1 MNFLALLH
9 FDPPP
14 RSLAGSPFS
23 EGTIMNA
30 TSIFAIAGF
39 VASVA
44 MPAMAADNIV
54 TIYSADG
61 LHDGTPSWFGNEFD
75 AFTKATG
82 IKVQYVEA
90 GSSGVVD
97 RIAKEKSNTQAD
109 VLVTLPPFVQKAAS
123 EGLLQAY
130 TPAGAETIDARDKDP
145 KGFFV
150 AMINNY
156 PNFIYNSAVLK
167 TPPATYQDLLD
178 ARYKQKIQYS
188 TPGQAGDGTALM
200 LQAFHAFGGKD
211 AGLDYLKK
219 LQINNLGPSASTGKL
234 TALVNKGE
242 LYVANGDLQM
252 NLAQQ
257 TDNPNIKIFFPTGP
271 DGKKTAF
278 SLPYYIAL
286 VAAAPHSDNGK
297 KLIDFLLSQD
307 AQKDVSAVAQGL
319 PVRTDVH
326 PIDDNYTK
334 LHAIMDGIEIW
345 TPDWTQVLSNLK
357 QDVDAYNQATAS
369 N

>member
-1 MNFLALLH
+1 MK
-9 FDPPP
+9 
-14 RSLAGSPFS
+14 
-23 EGTIMNA
+23 TK
-30 TSIFAIAGF
+30 SIFALAGLL
-39 VASVA
+39 ASVA
-44 MPAMAADNIV
+44 LPAMAADNVV

-61 LHDGTPSWFGNEFD
+61 LHDGTPSWYGNEFD

-97 RIAKEKSNTQAD
+97 RLSKEKSNTQAD

-123 EGLLQAY
+123 EGLLEAY
-130 TPAGAETIDARDKDP
+130 KPAGADKIEARDQDP
-145 KGFFV
+145 KGLYV

-156 PNFIYNSAVLK
+156 PNFIYNSSVLK

-178 ARYKQKIQYS
+178 AKFKQKIQYS

-219 LQINNLGPSASTGKL
+219 LQVNNLGPSASTGKL

-257 TDNPNIKIFFPTGP
+257 ADNPNIKIFFPAGP

-278 SLPYYIAL
+278 PLPYYIAL
-286 VAAAPHSDNGK
+286 VSSAPHSENGK
-297 KLIDFLLSQD
+297 KLIDFLLSED

-319 PVRTDVH
+319 PVRTDIH
-326 PIDDNYTK
+326 PTDENFAK

-345 TPDWTQVLSNLK
+345 SPDWTKVLADLK
-357 QDVDAYNQATAS
+357 QDVDAYGKAIAS

>member
-1 MNFLALLH
+1 MK
-9 FDPPP
+9 
-14 RSLAGSPFS
+14 
-23 EGTIMNA
+23 TK
-30 TSIFAIAGF
+30 SIFVAAGLL
-39 VASVA
+39 ASVA
-44 MPAMAADNIV
+44 IPAVAADNVV

-61 LHDGTPSWFGNEFD
+61 LHDGTPSWYGNEFD

-97 RIAKEKSNTQAD
+97 RLSKEKSNTQAD

-123 EGLLQAY
+123 EGLLEAY
-130 TPAGAETIDARDKDP
+130 APKGADKIEARDKDP
-145 KGFFV
+145 KGFYV

-156 PNFIYNSAVLK
+156 PNFIYNSSVLK
-167 TPPATYQDLLD
+167 TAPATYQDLLD
-178 ARYKQKIQYS
+178 AKFKQKIQYS

-211 AGLDYLKK
+211 TGLDYLKK
-219 LQINNLGPSASTGKL
+219 LQVNNLGPSASTGKL

-257 TDNPNIKIFFPTGP
+257 ADNPNIKIFFPAGP

-286 VAAAPHSDNGK
+286 VSSAPHSENGK
-297 KLIDFLLSQD
+297 KLIDFLLSEE

-326 PIDDNYTK
+326 PTDENFKK
-334 LHAIMDGIEIW
+334 LHAIMEGIEIW
-345 TPDWTQVLSNLK
+345 TPDWNKVLADLK
-357 QDVDAYNQATAS
+357 QDVDAYGKAIAS